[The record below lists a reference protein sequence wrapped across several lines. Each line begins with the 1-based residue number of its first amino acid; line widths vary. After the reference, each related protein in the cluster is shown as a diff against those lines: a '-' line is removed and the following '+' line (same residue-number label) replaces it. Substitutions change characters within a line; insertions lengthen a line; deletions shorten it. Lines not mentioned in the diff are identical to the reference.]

1 MFKLI
6 KVNEKNKNVLKNLLE
21 YYLYDFNIYYEDDLN
36 ESGRFEFIDV
46 EPYINNNNNKAF
58 FVKVDNYYAGFILTS
73 SFNISIFIL

>member
-36 ESGRFEFIDV
+36 ESGRFESIDV
-46 EPYINNNNNKAF
+46 EPYINNNKH
-58 FVKVDNYYAGFILTS
+58 
-73 SFNISIFIL
+73 

>member
-36 ESGRFEFIDV
+36 ESGRFESIDV

-73 SFNISIFIL
+73 SFNISIFNI